1 MLIMIKI
8 SPWLAEVELEIPF
21 HDVDLLQVAWHG
33 HYAKYFEIARGKLMD
48 GLHYG
53 YEEMRESGYAWPLIE
68 FNVRYVSSALLGERV
83 KVKCWIEEYQYKLK
97 IAYLMTGIANH
108 RVIAKGQSV
117 QVAVDWARREMQFS
131 SPQILLEKLAAVAPI
146 EA

>member
-1 MLIMIKI
+1 MKKN
-8 SPWLAEVELEIPF
+8 SPWVAEVELEIPF

-48 GLHYG
+48 SLQYG
-53 YEEMRESGYAWPLIE
+53 YEEMRDSGFAWPLIE
-68 FNVRYVSSALLGERV
+68 FTVRYVSSALLGERV
-83 KVKCWIEEYQYKLK
+83 RVKCWIEEYQYKLK
-97 IAYLMTGIANH
+97 IAYLMTGVTDG

-117 QVAVDWARREMQFS
+117 QVAVDWAKREMQFS
-131 SPQILLEKLAAVAPI
+131 SPQILLEKLAAVAPA